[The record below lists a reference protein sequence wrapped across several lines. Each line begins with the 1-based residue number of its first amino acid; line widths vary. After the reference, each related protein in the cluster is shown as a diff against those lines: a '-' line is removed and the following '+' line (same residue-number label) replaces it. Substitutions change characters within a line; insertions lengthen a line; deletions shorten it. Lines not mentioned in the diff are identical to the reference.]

1 MTKVLIGDIAGP
13 AGPTGPTGPAGG
25 APTLQ
30 ILYLDNYSSDPTGVA
45 YSDSAMA
52 AAQTALGSSSGLIL
66 LGAGTYKFADAY
78 TFGPQQGLRGV
89 GAEYTTI
96 NWSGSGPFILA
107 TESSFD
113 DSHRAG
119 SFGGWNISGPYGS
132 GGTAGIKWGN
142 LQSLTLDDAWFFGL
156 DGVAIEG
163 YAPGD
168 GGWAEEGQLTRI
180 VISNCGATAGCLM
193 QFDGTSF
200 DYMAIDGVM
209 IVDPNIDI
217 VRITGG
223 AQIQGGKI
231 SFRGNLAGGASNTGA
246 IFAVERG
253 NSSGVGYIT
262 NVSVDVS
269 MECNDVTGDVGHYTV
284 WMGSSDPTSQFL
296 VHGVLH
302 AASAGADSQGINNP
316 SFLPLAIAGRTNHP
330 SGIPMPSGDALSVV
344 GGVVQNINGAASS
357 ALYEST
363 FFSQFGNMGYFQLLS
378 GDNTLVI
385 DQLTVWGKD
394 MVWAVQQPSSGSPGT
409 ITLPSGITWA
419 AGVTPTLQTDNDAVD
434 LIRVTWFGT
443 MGIASLEGASSGGGG
458 GSGTVTDVSV
468 ATANGFAGTVATD
481 TTTPVIT
488 IKTGVTGLLKGNGTT
503 VSAATSGTDYAPA
516 TTGSSI
522 LKASSGGFAAATS
535 GTDYAPATTGSS
547 LLKANGS
554 GGFSSAVSATDYA
567 PATTGSSILK
577 ASSGGFA
584 NATAGTDYVAPAGS
598 GASLTGITA
607 SQVGAIALSLAAALG
622 DTIAASASGAW
633 AKLSG
638 NTTATK
644 KFYTQTGT
652 GSVSAAP
659 AWNTLASGDI
669 PNNAANTTG
678 TAANLT
684 GGATLPAYLA
694 PFVSA
699 LTDGSSI
706 ATNAALGNDFS
717 VTIAGNRTM
726 AAPSNPVDGQKILY
740 AIKQDGTGSRTM
752 TWTTGT
758 GGFSFGAGSAP
769 TLSTAAGDV
778 DLVAFRYS
786 SAAGAGTGRWCY
798 MGAGLG
804 Y

>member
-217 VRITGG
+217 VSITGG

-231 SFRGNLAGGASNTGA
+231 SFRGNLAGGSSNTGA

-253 NSSGVGYIT
+253 NTSGVGYIS
-262 NVSVDVS
+262 NVGIDVS
-269 MECNDVTGDVGHYTV
+269 MECNDVSGTAGHYTV
-284 WMGSSDPTSQFL
+284 WMGSNDATSQFL
-296 VHGVLH
+296 VFGNLH
-302 AASAGADSQGINNP
+302 AASAGADSQGVHNP
-316 SFLPLAIAGRTNHP
+316 SFLPVAISGRTNHP
-330 SGIPMPSGDALSVV
+330 SGIAMPGGEASAVI
-344 GGVVQNINGAASS
+344 GGVVQSVNGGANS
-357 ALYEST
+357 ALFEST
-363 FFSQFGNMGYFQLLS
+363 FFSQFGNMGYFQLAS
-378 GDNTLVI
+378 GANTLVI
-385 DQLTVWGKD
+385 DSLTVWGKD
-394 MVWAVQQPSSGSPGT
+394 MIWAVQQPSSGSPGT

-419 AGVTPTLQTDNDAVD
+419 GGVTPTLQTANNAVD
-434 LIRVTWFGT
+434 MIRVTWFGT
-443 MGIASLEGASSGGGG
+443 KGIAAVYGV
-458 GSGTVTDVSV
+458 GSGI
-468 ATANGFAGTVATD
+468 
-481 TTTPVIT
+481 P
-488 IKTGVTGLLKGNGTT
+488 
-503 VSAATSGTDYAPA
+503 
-516 TTGSSI
+516 
-522 LKASSGGFAAATS
+522 
-535 GTDYAPATTGSS
+535 
-547 LLKANGS
+547 
-554 GGFSSAVSATDYA
+554 
-567 PATTGSSILK
+567 
-577 ASSGGFA
+577 
-584 NATAGTDYVAPAGS
+584 
-598 GASLTGITA
+598 
-607 SQVGAIALSLAAALG
+607 LSLATALG
-622 DTIAASASGAW
+622 DTIAASASGTW
-633 AKLSG
+633 AKVSG
-638 NTTATK
+638 NTTTTK
-644 KFYTQTGT
+644 KFWSQTGT

-659 AWNTLASGDI
+659 AWSALVSGDV

-694 PFVSA
+694 PKVTA

-706 ATNAALGNDFS
+706 ATNAALGNDFK

-726 AAPSNPVDGQKILY
+726 AAPSNPVDGQKIMY
-740 AIKQDGTGSRTM
+740 EIKQDTTGSRLI

-769 TLSTAAGDV
+769 TLTTTASDV

-786 SAAGAGTGRWCY
+786 AAAGGATGRWCY